1 VGLPEQYSIIRKAF
15 LESIKVLGKNGVMA
29 IVEDLQ
35 RHDVFLDDPE
45 FSLVKLH
52 RALKQVVGDEVSTII
67 IERLLIELDR
77 LCNLR
82 MTTK

>member
-1 VGLPEQYSIIRKAF
+1 MPEQYSIIREAF

-29 IVEDLQ
+29 IIEDLQ

-82 MTTK
+82 TTTK

>member
-1 VGLPEQYSIIRKAF
+1 MPEQYSIIREAF

-82 MTTK
+82 TTTK